1 MYHKCTIKIT
11 HQRNDNIGIFD
22 IVKIILL
29 NKGGILWWLY
39 HVASKNINKLKM
51 FKIFLQLHR
60 FVAYIV

>member
-1 MYHKCTIKIT
+1 MYHKGTIKIT

-39 HVASKNINKLKM
+39 HVASKNIT
-51 FKIFLQLHR
+51 KIEN
-60 FVAYIV
+60 V